1 MTFEM
6 AGVKKQDMHVSFR
19 ASRLIVS
26 WQVEKTAEREDGDGA
41 LVREREVQRYSHTI
55 PLPEGTKVRAPP
67 RSRPPSPR
75 CAALTGGS
83 RCRAG
88 ALLYVMRRAVRAV

>member
-1 MTFEM
+1 MHVTFEM

-19 ASRLIVS
+19 ASRRVVS

-67 RSRPPSPR
+67 VP
-75 CAALTGGS
+75 
-83 RCRAG
+83 
-88 ALLYVMRRAVRAV
+88 ALLPRGAQR